1 VLTAWGGV
9 AIGMTNDSL
18 PPSSP
23 DYLIQLRVYEEI
35 AKGKP
40 VDVDRVAAELLKTLT
55 DLTLEHIASS
65 VAAKV
70 AAAKGM
76 AVGAQAVKDR
86 LRLEPQQEEERGKVI
101 QFPSRIAPD
110 SV

>member
-1 VLTAWGGV
+1 
-9 AIGMTNDSL
+9 MTNDGL
-18 PPSSP
+18 PPPSP
-23 DYLIQLRVYEEI
+23 DYLIQLRVYQEI

-40 VDVDRVAAELLKTLT
+40 VDVDRLAAELLKTLT

-70 AAAKGM
+70 AASKGTVVGSQAK
-76 AVGAQAVKDR
+76 KDR

-101 QFPSRIAPD
+101 SMFPAKTPPETR
-110 SV
+110 

>member
-1 VLTAWGGV
+1 
-9 AIGMTNDSL
+9 MTNDGL
-18 PPSSP
+18 PPPSP
-23 DYLIQLRVYEEI
+23 DYLIQLRVYQEI

-40 VDVDRVAAELLKTLT
+40 VDVDRLAAELLKTLT

-70 AAAKGM
+70 AASKGTVVGSQAK
-76 AVGAQAVKDR
+76 KDR

-101 QFPSRIAPD
+101 SMFPEKTPPETR
-110 SV
+110 